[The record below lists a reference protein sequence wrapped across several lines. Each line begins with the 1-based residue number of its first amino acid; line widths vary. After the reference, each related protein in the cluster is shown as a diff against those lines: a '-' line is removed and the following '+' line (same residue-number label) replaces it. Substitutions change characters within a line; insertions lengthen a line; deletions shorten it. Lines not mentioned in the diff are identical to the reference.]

1 MEKFGVIELSS
12 VEMASIDGGFEKPLA
27 YYLGYAVGY
36 VCGEVTTF
44 LSGLSAGLKQ
54 K

>member
-1 MEKFGVIELSS
+1 MGKFDVIELSS
-12 VEMASIDGGFEKPLA
+12 IEMAIIDGGLEKPLA

-54 K
+54 E